1 MDCQHLAE
9 KAWKNLAL
17 FIPVEGAFQ
26 HCMFSALWN
35 TMLSSLSSL
44 CQPPIIGGGFPQ
56 LLPSRQGLW
65 SSAILVKPL
74 FNIPLKI
81 SSSTNSRYGLVQ
93 YGKYRENAKWGGG
106 CLLLPLFWSLF
117 PMPTLYFWQQPHHT
131 IESKLFVK

>member
-1 MDCQHLAE
+1 MPTPCRKSLE
-9 KAWKNLAL
+9 TSC
-17 FIPVEGAFQ
+17 PVHTSGRGFPTLYVFCPLEQ
-26 HCMFSALWN
+26 DVKFSFFSMSA
-35 TMLSSLSSL
+35 
-44 CQPPIIGGGFPQ
+44 PIIGGGFPQ

-81 SSSTNSRYGLVQ
+81 SSSTNSRYSLVQ
-93 YGKYRENAKWGGG
+93 YGKYREYAKWGEG

-131 IESKLFVK
+131 IESKLFIK